1 MQIIAKENSLLAKAI
16 NNRWIQHFTY
26 WVVFVLFFAYAW
38 GSYDADYVKTVKVEL
53 VNLPVKI
60 ALVYI
65 ILYYLY
71 PKFLY
76 TGKIWKFLFLF
87 LLAISLAA
95 MAQRITDNLII
106 LDFFFPDW
114 EEEATFNFS
123 QLVRGAVNFG
133 SVLAIPMTVKLME
146 HLNKVQQHEQIL
158 AKEKLEAELAFLKN
172 QVQPHFLFNTLNS
185 LYSLILKKSDQ
196 SLDVVLKLS
205 ELLRYMLYE
214 TNSIQVDLQKEIHNI
229 KNYLALEKIRY
240 GKRVDLSLNIWGEIT
255 GRGIA
260 PMLILPFIENSFK
273 HSTKGFDGTAWIT
286 IELGIK
292 DDNLILKVE
301 NSLPNE
307 SADQKSLIG
316 GIGLQNVKRRL
327 SLIYPEKHSLKIDI
341 TDDSYSV
348 HLHLNLQE
356 S

>member
-1 MQIIAKENSLLAKAI
+1 M
-16 NNRWIQHFTY
+16 
-26 WVVFVLFFAYAW
+26 
-38 GSYDADYVKTVKVEL
+38 
-53 VNLPVKI
+53 
-60 ALVYI
+60 
-65 ILYYLY
+65 
-71 PKFLY
+71 
-76 TGKIWKFLFLF
+76 
-87 LLAISLAA
+87 
-95 MAQRITDNLII
+95 
-106 LDFFFPDW
+106 
-114 EEEATFNFS
+114 
-123 QLVRGAVNFG
+123 
-133 SVLAIPMTVKLME
+133 
-146 HLNKVQQHEQIL
+146 
-158 AKEKLEAELAFLKN
+158 
-172 QVQPHFLFNTLNS
+172 
-185 LYSLILKKSDQ
+185 
-196 SLDVVLKLS
+196 DVVLKLS

-240 GKRVDLSLNIWGEIT
+240 GKRVDLSLNIWGEIA
-255 GRGIA
+255 GNGIA

-292 DDNLILKVE
+292 ENNLILKVE

-327 SLIYPEKHSLKIDI
+327 SLIYPEKHNLKIDI

-348 HLHLNLQE
+348 HLHLNLLE